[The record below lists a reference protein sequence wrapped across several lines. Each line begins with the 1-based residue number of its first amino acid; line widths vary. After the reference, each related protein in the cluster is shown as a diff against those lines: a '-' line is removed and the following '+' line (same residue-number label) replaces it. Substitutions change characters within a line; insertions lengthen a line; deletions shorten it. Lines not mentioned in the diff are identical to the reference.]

1 MLLYIVDYTNE
12 PLGREPNA
20 DGRPKAE
27 GLWAES
33 LHPKAEGLSAE
44 GRRPKAGRR
53 PEAEGRRP
61 EAEGPM
67 PKAEGRRPKAEG
79 LLPKAG
85 PEGKNAKS
93 TNGA

>member
-61 EAEGPM
+61 EAEGRRPA
-67 PKAEGRRPKAEG
+67 AEGWAR
-79 LLPKAG
+79 
-85 PEGKNAKS
+85 GKKCKVHERGVKKS
-93 TNGA
+93 A